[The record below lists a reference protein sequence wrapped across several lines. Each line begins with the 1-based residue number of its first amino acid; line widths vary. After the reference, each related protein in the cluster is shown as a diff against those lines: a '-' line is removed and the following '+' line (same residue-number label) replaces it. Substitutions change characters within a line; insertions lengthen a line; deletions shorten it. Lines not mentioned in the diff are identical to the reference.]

1 MGPDLLLILL
11 LVFLNA
17 FFVAAEFAI
26 VKVRS
31 SQVDLKVN
39 QGSSRARIVRHII
52 DKMDGYLSACQLGI
66 TVASLVLGFVGE
78 PYMTKVFMMVFAK
91 LDLTIS
97 ESVVHTISLITGVT
111 LITIIHMVIGEQ
123 VPKTMGIRFS
133 LETALIIAWPLRLF
147 NSIFSPFVWVINKL
161 TRLVLR
167 LFGIQMTPEHEAI
180 HSEEELRLLLS
191 ESEEGGAIKQ
201 SEHDLIQNVFEFDD
215 RVVKSI
221 LVPRTKISALDIE
234 TEPNEILDRVIEEGY
249 SRLPVYR
256 DSLDNIIGVIFTKD
270 LLKLFKQGRLTKP
283 DLEGIIRPAHFI
295 PQSKRINDLLREFQT
310 LHMQMAIVTSE
321 FGGITGLVTMEDVIE
336 ELVGEIQDEYDEEK
350 PAVEK
355 KSDTEFIVNAMA
367 SISDV
372 NDVLPIALPESPHYE
387 SVSGLLNWMY
397 GRIPAVHEKKE
408 FGGYEFVILKRL
420 RHSVDT
426 VKMTVVGDEQF
437 DTQEQDQ

>member
-11 LVFLNA
+11 LIFLNA

-31 SQVDLKVN
+31 SQVDIKIQ
-39 QGSSRARIVRHII
+39 QGSGRARIVRHII
-52 DKMDGYLSACQLGI
+52 DHMDGYLSACQLGI
-66 TVASLVLGFVGE
+66 TVSSLVLGFVGE
-78 PYMTKVFMMVFAK
+78 PYMTKVFTILFGK
-91 LDLTIS
+91 LHITVS
-97 ESVVHTISLITGVT
+97 EGVLHTVSLIAGVG
-111 LITIIHMVIGEQ
+111 LITIVHMVLGEQ
-123 VPKTMGIRFS
+123 VPKTMSIRFS
-133 LETALIIAWPLRLF
+133 LETSMLIAWPLRIF
-147 NSIFSPFVWVINKL
+147 NAVFAPLVWTINKL

-167 LFGIQMTPEHEAI
+167 VFGIQSSTEHEEI
-180 HSEEELRLLLS
+180 HTEEELRMILT

-201 SEHDLIQNVFEFDD
+201 SEHELIQNVFEFDD

-221 LVPRTKISALDIE
+221 LVPRTKISAIDID
-234 TEPNEILDRVIEEGY
+234 TEPKEILDRVIEEGY
-249 SRLPVYR
+249 SRMPVYR

-270 LLKLFKQGRLTKP
+270 LLKLMKQSRLTKS

-310 LHMQMAIVTSE
+310 LHIQMAIVTSE

-355 KSDTEFIVNAMA
+355 KSDTEFIVNAMS

-372 NDVLPIALPESPHYE
+372 NEVLPIALPEGPHYE
-387 SVSGLLNWMY
+387 TVSGLLNWMF
-397 GRIPAVHEKKE
+397 GRIPAVNEKKE
-408 FGGYEFVILKRL
+408 FGGYEFLVLKRF
-420 RHSVDT
+420 RHSVDS
-426 VKMTVVGDEQF
+426 VKMTVKNEDQF
-437 DTQEQDQ
+437 NTEEPEN

>member
-1 MGPDLLLILL
+1 MGPDLLLIIL
-11 LVFLNA
+11 LVLLNA

-39 QGSSRARIVRHII
+39 QGSARAKIVRHII

-66 TVASLVLGFVGE
+66 TVSSLVLGFVGE
-78 PYMTKVFMMVFAK
+78 PYMTHIFIKVFNNFN
-91 LDLTIS
+91 LTINEGLIHS
-97 ESVVHTISLITGVT
+97 LSLITGVG

-123 VPKTMGIRFS
+123 VPKTVGIRFS

-147 NSIFSPFVWVINKL
+147 NTIFSPFVWVINKL

-167 LFGIQMTPEHEAI
+167 VFGVQTTPEHEEI
-180 HSEEELRLLLS
+180 HSEEELRMLLT

-201 SEHDLIQNVFEFDD
+201 SEHELIQNVFEFDD

-221 LVPRTKISALDIE
+221 LVPRTKISAIDIE
-234 TEPNEILDRVIEEGY
+234 SEPKEILDRMIDEGY
-249 SRLPVYR
+249 SRMPVYK
-256 DSLDNIIGVIFTKD
+256 DSLDNVIGVIFMKD
-270 LLKLFKQGRLTKP
+270 MLKLMKQSRLIKE
-283 DLEGIIRPAHFI
+283 DIERIIRPAHFI

-310 LHMQMAIVTSE
+310 LHIQMAIVTSE
-321 FGGITGLVTMEDVIE
+321 FGGITGLVTLEDVIE

-387 SVSGLLNWMY
+387 SVSGLLNWMF
-397 GRIPAVHEKKE
+397 GRIPAVNEKKE
-408 FGGYEFVILKRL
+408 FGGYEFVIMKRF
-420 RHSVDT
+420 RHSVDI
-426 VKMTVVGDEQF
+426 VKMTVMGEDQF
-437 DTQEQDQ
+437 DTQEED

>member
-1 MGPDLLLILL
+1 MGPDLLLIIL
-11 LVFLNA
+11 LVLLNA

-39 QGSSRARIVRHII
+39 QGSARAKIVRHII

-66 TVASLVLGFVGE
+66 TVSSLVLGFVGE
-78 PYMTKVFMMVFAK
+78 PYMTHIFIKVFNKFN
-91 LDLTIS
+91 LTINEGLIHS
-97 ESVVHTISLITGVT
+97 LSLITGVG

-123 VPKTMGIRFS
+123 VPKTVGIRFS

-147 NSIFSPFVWVINKL
+147 NTIFSPFVWVINKL

-167 LFGIQMTPEHEAI
+167 IFGVQMTPEHEEI
-180 HSEEELRLLLS
+180 HSEEELRMLLT

-201 SEHDLIQNVFEFDD
+201 SEHELIQNVFEFDD

-221 LVPRTKISALDIE
+221 LVPRTKISAIDIE
-234 TEPNEILDRVIEEGY
+234 SEPKEILDRMIDEGY
-249 SRLPVYR
+249 SRMPVYK
-256 DSLDNIIGVIFTKD
+256 DSLDNVIGVIFMKD
-270 LLKLFKQGRLTKP
+270 MLKLMKQSRLIKE
-283 DLEGIIRPAHFI
+283 DIERIIRPAHFI

-310 LHMQMAIVTSE
+310 LHIQMAIVTSE
-321 FGGITGLVTMEDVIE
+321 FGGITGLVTLEDVIE

-387 SVSGLLNWMY
+387 SVSGLLNWMF
-397 GRIPAVHEKKE
+397 GRIPAVNEKKE
-408 FGGYEFVILKRL
+408 FGGYEFVIMKRF
-420 RHSVDT
+420 RHSVDI
-426 VKMTVVGDEQF
+426 VKMTVMGEDQF
-437 DTQEQDQ
+437 DAQEED